1 MSVMGKNT
9 GTDLV
14 PATSDALAERP
25 TVAQLGALFALSI
38 PNPNTR
44 AAYVGD
50 VARFAEWAEV
60 HGVETLDA
68 DPVVLDAYRG
78 HLLDAGHS
86 PATVARSLSA
96 LARFYRFAQSR
107 GAVARSPF
115 ADGMVSRPRFSS
127 DSQELGLDKSEA
139 KAILGAART
148 SSPRDLALVL
158 LLVSTGL
165 RVSEACALDV
175 SDLHDERG
183 HHAATI
189 RAGKGGK
196 TRRVAVPPTLYQALV
211 DHLDG
216 REAGPVF
223 VGRNGAALTRR
234 AVQAIVKRLAERAGV
249 DPAKVHPHT
258 FRHAFVTFAL
268 DAAVPLPRVPGA
280 GGHSDPRTT
289 QRYTRARQTLDGH
302 AAYAVAVALAS

>member
-1 MSVMGKNT
+1 MRTRAST
-9 GTDLV
+9 ALV
-14 PATSDALAERP
+14 PATSTALGERP
-25 TVAQLGALFALSI
+25 TTGQLAALFALSI
-38 PNPNTR
+38 PNPNTCE
-44 AAYVGD
+44 AYTGD
-50 VARFAEWAEV
+50 VARFTEWATSRGIADV
-60 HGVETLDA
+60 LAA

-78 HLLDAGHS
+78 DLLEAGHS

-107 GAVARSPF
+107 GAVGRSPF

-139 KAILGAART
+139 KSILEAARA
-148 SSPRDLALVL
+148 SSARDHALVL

-165 RVSEACALDV
+165 RVSEACALEV
-175 SDLHDERG
+175 SDIHDERG

-196 TRRVAVPPTLYQALV
+196 TRKVALPSTLYGALLA
-211 DHLDG
+211 HLDG

-223 VGRNGAALTRR
+223 KGRTGAPLTRR
-234 AVQAIVKRLAERAGV
+234 GVQAIVKRLAVSAGI

-268 DAAVPLPRVPGA
+268 DADVPLHRVQDAA
-280 GGHSDPRTT
+280 GHADPRTT
-289 QRYTRARQTLDGH
+289 QRYNRARQNLDGH
-302 AAYAVAVALAS
+302 AAYAVAVALAG